1 MAMFGGLSRKKTDF
15 GMPDVYST
23 PGIGDGLPGMPGYDP
38 GLGAP
43 PSAIPAQVA
52 PQKFGARDIVG
63 IIGDALSAAGGGQ
76 GVYTQMKLR
85 DREQQRQQMLA
96 QAQRQQGM
104 SDWLAKEQWER
115 ANPKPA
121 APTELERL
129 AVAAG
134 YQPGTPEY
142 QSALRQGFQNK
153 TDPFQAVTTY
163 GPDGSQSL
171 QFYRSSQIGRGGD
184 QSVSP
189 SPGAMTPPPASAGP
203 DSNFMTVDQYDA
215 VRQGLG
221 SGFSAW
227 ATKHQ
232 VPVLVNS
239 AEDMARVPA
248 GTPVVSPDGRRGV
261 KK

>member
-1 MAMFGGLSRKKTDF
+1 MAMFGASGRKKPVF
-15 GMPDVYST
+15 GMPETYSA
-23 PGIGDGLPGMPGYDP
+23 PGIGDGLPGAMTQPDP
-38 GLGAP
+38 GLGF
-43 PSAIPAQVA
+43 PSQMQDASPR
-52 PQKFGARDIVG
+52 KFGAWDAVG
-63 IIGDALSAAGGGQ
+63 LLGDALSTASGGQ
-76 GVYTQMKLR
+76 AIYAPTLMSQHQQAVEAANASRKSQA
-85 DREQQRQQMLA
+85 DRA
-96 QAQRQQGM
+96 
-104 SDWLAKEQWER
+104 DWLWKEQWKR
-115 ANPKPA
+115 DNPTA
-121 APTELERL
+121 TPTELERL
-129 AVAAG
+129 ATAAG

-142 QSALRQGFQNK
+142 QAAMRQGFQNK

-171 QFYRSSQIGRGGD
+171 QFYRSSQIGKGGD

-215 VRQGLG
+215 VRKGLG
-221 SGFSAW
+221 SGFGAW

-239 AEDMARVPA
+239 AEEMARVPA